1 MALRRGLLHRTLSS
15 GAMEVTLAIVLL
27 AIDALPF
34 HPGYDATL
42 ALILG
47 IIACGGAALTAW
59 HPRIGAVI
67 ACLGFG
73 GLALLPDNM
82 VGPTLYALMIVILS
96 CAWHEEFWTAVATSA
111 WGYGVSLWLSFRNTT
126 TMREDLQA
134 IVVWLGVYALPWVV
148 GLALRNTQF
157 VERRRIAA
165 RAEAQRRE
173 IAAELHD
180 NVTHELAL
188 ITMTAEA
195 TRIDPTIDK
204 DDALVDI
211 AAMSRRSS
219 AYVRHMVSL
228 MRAGIASPPLSF
240 STEIRN
246 GLARLADAGFSVEPE
261 IGDGVDSISPAMSSA
276 LGHIAHEAFNNILR
290 HGSPDGLCR
299 VTARA
304 DSSGLRATFT
314 NATTTAYHGDDLG
327 ITGMRDLA
335 EGLGG
340 TLDTRLSDGRWT
352 VRVSIPDA
360 MVEGSAS

>member
-1 MALRRGLLHRTLSS
+1 
-15 GAMEVTLAIVLL
+15 MEVTLAIVLL